1 MHELSILE
9 NSLIESITGRNMA
22 ISEGKVMTVGP
33 APYRRLDC
41 DGRALAY
48 VRTRPRK
55 NAIRV
60 DISGL
65 WVPERT
71 SPIREATATGSATLF
86 IRSVADL
93 EEAVRFLAD
102 TVENTRRLNRT
113 RANRVRF

>member
-1 MHELSILE
+1 MELSILE
-9 NSLIESITGRNMA
+9 SALIQSVTAKNNE
-22 ISEGKVMTVGP
+22 ISEGKVMTIGP
-33 APYRRLDC
+33 VPYRRLDC
-41 DGRALAY
+41 VGRALAY

-55 NAIRV
+55 GAIRV

-86 IRSVADL
+86 IRTQADL
-93 EEAVRFLAD
+93 EEAVRFLTD
-102 TVENTRRLNRT
+102 TVENTRRLART